1 MASEGDNEYNVYNK
15 FDSNFVNYGEL
26 YKSPMEMKQNSKELI
41 SHYADAL
48 IKGESPVYKDSP
60 NLVGNR
66 YFISTNSKCLDN
78 DDKEQTRSILVDNV
92 NASAM
97 ETTEGGN
104 KGLIYSLLASLKT
117 INSGDMF
124 NEMED
129 GKPVEYIND
138 NSDYLNDTEL
148 PKCNEIKV
156 FANNKREDTVSGW
169 VTNIDR
175 SEIDPLSISHE
186 SISEGF
192 VGDYLKGD
200 ILPGDFQAALE
211 RTSAAVEAETE
222 AVIEESK
229 KTQGETLNSANEA
242 TDKGKDT
249 AKKNQKNSS
258 DFTKKSIKS
267 IGESSKNTFNKTK
280 RKGLNAMLKRD
291 AKKYLRENKKED
303 VIFFL
308 KELLN
313 TFYECNGEIIE
324 DEEKKV
330 EKPKPK
336 ITDKE
341 QARYDY
347 YKSLLD
353 IGIAESAIYKKM
365 VSENLDTRVLIP
377 EGITAVSNEQ
387 EEEEDEQE
395 DTTKNIRIPAK
406 CVYAIYKERPRKEV
420 EHIFAE
426 MFNLINAN
434 KTNTKDLEVPGV
446 PKSATNSLHH
456 IFGGGSFGQ
465 SKEYTNIIKKL
476 DIYRLRIA
484 MEILRYRDVD
494 TYGQCTAIDPFEGF
508 TQFDDSSYSSYSSN
522 SFINW
527 TSCLYMIAL
536 LFIVFFIIYKVIFRL
551 LLKK

>member
-1 MASEGDNEYNVYNK
+1 MPSNNNNEYNVYNK

-26 YKSPMEMKQNSKELI
+26 YKSPMDMKQDSKQLI

-48 IKGESPVYKDSP
+48 IKGGDSPVYKEAP
-60 NLVGNR
+60 YLVGNR
-66 YFISTNSKCLDN
+66 YFISTNSNCLDN
-78 DDKEQTRSILVDNV
+78 DDNIHTRSILVDNV

-104 KGLIYSLLASLKT
+104 TGLIYSLLASLKT
-117 INSGDMF
+117 INSSDTF
-124 NEMED
+124 NEMKD
-129 GKPVEYIND
+129 GEPVEYEN
-138 NSDYLNDTEL
+138 NNNTDYLNDVEI
-148 PKCNEIKV
+148 PKCNEITV
-156 FANNKREDTVSGW
+156 FANNKRNDTISGW
-169 VTNIDR
+169 VTNRDR
-175 SEIDPLSISHE
+175 SEIDPL

-192 VGDYLKGD
+192 VGDYLKGE
-200 ILPGDFQAALE
+200 ILPGDFQSALE
-211 RTSAAVEAETE
+211 RTSAAVEAEAE
-222 AVIEESK
+222 AVVEESQK
-229 KTQGETLNSANEA
+229 AQEETLNSANKVA
-242 TDKGKDT
+242 DKGKDT
-249 AKKNQKNSS
+249 ANNKQKNNSNV
-258 DFTKKSIKS
+258 TKNSMKS
-267 IGESSKNTFNKTK
+267 IGESSNRAFTK
-280 RKGLNAMLKRD
+280 ARKRGAGKELKRE
-291 AKKYLRENKKED
+291 AKKYLRENKNED

-324 DEEKKV
+324 DEKKTV

-353 IGIAESAIYKKM
+353 RGAAKSAIYNAM
-365 VSENLDTRVLIP
+365 VSENLDTRLLIP
-377 EGITAVSNEQ
+377 EGLEVVTKEK
-387 EEEEDEQE
+387 EEDEEED
-395 DTTKNIRIPAK
+395 DTTKNIRISAK
-406 CVYAIYKERPRKEV
+406 CVYAIYEDNPRKDV

-426 MFNLINAN
+426 MSNLINAN
-434 KTNTKDLEVPGV
+434 KTNTNDLEVPGI
-446 PKSATNSLHH
+446 PKSTTNSLHH

-465 SKEYTNIIKKL
+465 SNEYTKIIKKL

-484 MEILRYRDVD
+484 MEIVRYRDID
-494 TYGQCTAIDPFEGF
+494 TYGQCAAIDPFEGF
-508 TQFDDSSYSSYSSN
+508 SHFDDSSN

-551 LLKK
+551 LLNK

>member
-1 MASEGDNEYNVYNK
+1 MASEGDNEYNVHNK

-48 IKGESPVYKDSP
+48 IKGGESPVYKDKDSP

-156 FANNKREDTVSGW
+156 FANNKRDNTASGW
-169 VTNIDR
+169 VTNRDR
-175 SEIDPLSISHE
+175 SEIDPK

-192 VGDYLKGD
+192 VGDYLKGE
-200 ILPGDFQAALE
+200 ILPGDFQVALE
-211 RTSAAVEAETE
+211 RTSAAVEADSE
-222 AVIEESK
+222 AVIAESQ
-229 KTQGETLNSANEA
+229 TAQEETLNSANEV

-258 DFTKKSIKS
+258 NVTKNSINS
-267 IGESSKNTFNKTK
+267 TGESSKKAFKGAK
-280 RKGLNAMLKRD
+280 RKGLNKELKKE

-330 EKPKPK
+330 EKPK
-336 ITDKE
+336 ITDKDQE
-341 QARYDY
+341 RYDY

-387 EEEEDEQE
+387 EEEEEEEE

-406 CVYAIYKERPRKEV
+406 CVYAIYKERPRKDV

-476 DIYRLRIA
+476 DRYRLRIA

-536 LFIVFFIIYKVIFRL
+536 LFIVCFIIYKVIFRL